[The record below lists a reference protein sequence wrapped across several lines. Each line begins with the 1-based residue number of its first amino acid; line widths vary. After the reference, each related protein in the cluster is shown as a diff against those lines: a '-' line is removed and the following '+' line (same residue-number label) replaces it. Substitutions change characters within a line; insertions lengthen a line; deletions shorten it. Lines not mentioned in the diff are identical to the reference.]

1 MKNSVKELTEG
12 MQRLCAIANKI
23 VAHDG
28 EVSRIER
35 DLLLDDLRRLYDVAL
50 RLDEGAAVEE
60 PERAPMAK
68 ESVVDEEI
76 LSSTVMATM
85 AAMAPAPAEEKP
97 VETKEPESPAAP
109 AAQEITEAP
118 EPEPVEQPAMEDIE
132 DNGNSLL
139 FDEVIIEE
147 TSAPEPQEPE
157 AVEPQEV
164 VETSVEPEPVPAPE
178 PEHHAT
184 AGTQASLLDYLK
196 RPAEE
201 KPVVKTLGEKLGE
214 RGEAAGRNATAG
226 TGAPSTN
233 LSEQ

>member
-60 PERAPMAK
+60 PERAPIAK
-68 ESVVDEEI
+68 ERVVDEEI

-97 VETKEPESPAAP
+97 VETKEPESPEAP
-109 AAQEITEAP
+109 AAQEITESP
-118 EPEPVEQPAMEDIE
+118 EP
-132 DNGNSLL
+132 
-139 FDEVIIEE
+139 
-147 TSAPEPQEPE
+147 
-157 AVEPQEV
+157 
-164 VETSVEPEPVPAPE
+164 
-178 PEHHAT
+178 
-184 AGTQASLLDYLK
+184 
-196 RPAEE
+196 
-201 KPVVKTLGEKLGE
+201 
-214 RGEAAGRNATAG
+214 
-226 TGAPSTN
+226 
-233 LSEQ
+233 

>member
-68 ESVVDEEI
+68 ERVVDEEI

-97 VETKEPESPAAP
+97 VETKEPESPEAP

-139 FDEVIIEE
+139 FD
-147 TSAPEPQEPE
+147 
-157 AVEPQEV
+157 
-164 VETSVEPEPVPAPE
+164 
-178 PEHHAT
+178 
-184 AGTQASLLDYLK
+184 
-196 RPAEE
+196 
-201 KPVVKTLGEKLGE
+201 
-214 RGEAAGRNATAG
+214 
-226 TGAPSTN
+226 
-233 LSEQ
+233 